1 MPDAVKNKLS
11 AAFAAALA
19 TPQLRERL
27 AKIDIEPTFAPAPVL
42 QAKLTHEIANWTR
55 FIDAHGIKAE

>member
-1 MPDAVKNKLS
+1 VKSKLS
-11 AAFAAALA
+11 AAFATALA

-42 QAKLTHEIANWTR
+42 QTKLAHEIANWTK
-55 FIDAHGIKAE
+55 FIDAHAIKVE